1 MNKIYI
7 DADHNGFAY
16 KKSLIAFL
24 EKSGYQVEDLG
35 SPEIDPTDDFT
46 SAASRVCNEVLASH
60 NRAKGI
66 LLCGSGQGVCMAAN
80 RHKGIRAALCWDNRE
95 AKASRNDSDSNV
107 LCLPAAMISID
118 KAKAITHTW
127 LNTPFAGAVRFK
139 RRIAQLDELG

>member
-1 MNKIYI
+1 MKIYI

-16 KKSLIAFL
+16 KKSLVIFL
-24 EKSGYQVEDLG
+24 ENKGHDVVDLG
-35 SPEIDPTDDFT
+35 GAEIDPKDDFT
-46 SAASRVCNEVLASH
+46 MAASRVSTAVLGA
-60 NRAKGI
+60 NGRAKGI

-95 AKASRNDSDSNV
+95 AKAARNDSDSNV
-107 LCLPAAMISID
+107 LCLPSAMISIE

-127 LNTPFAGAVRFK
+127 LTTPFAGAVRFK